1 LERIVRDKIRAMV
14 MSNLNIFS
22 SDVEFSDD
30 DNIFRKGFVD
40 SLFAVQ
46 LIAYLEQEFG
56 IRVTNKDLNI
66 NNFHSVNKMVSFV
79 ERKRQEDG
87 GGEESNR

>member
-1 LERIVRDKIRAMV
+1 MVRDKIRAMV
-14 MSNLNIFS
+14 ESNLNVFNS
-22 SDVEFSDD
+22 GVEFSDD

-56 IRVTNKDLNI
+56 IKVTNKDLNI
-66 NNFHSVNKMVSFV
+66 NNFHSVSKMVSFV
-79 ERKRQEDG
+79 EKKRQDG
-87 GGEESNR
+87 GNGA

>member
-1 LERIVRDKIRAMV
+1 MKDKIRNMV
-14 MSNLNIFS
+14 ENNLNIFN

-56 IRVTNKDLNI
+56 IKVDNEDLDI
-66 NNFHSVNKMVSFV
+66 NNFHSVNKMVVFV
-79 ERKRQEDG
+79 ERKQKGR
-87 GGEESNR
+87 GEAGT

>member
-1 LERIVRDKIRAMV
+1 MRETIRAMV
-14 MSNLNIFS
+14 ESNLNIFD
-22 SDVEFSDD
+22 SDVQFGDD

-56 IRVTNKDLNI
+56 IKVGNKDLDI

-79 ERKRQEDG
+79 ERKRQEDRAAAG
-87 GGEESNR
+87 R

>member
-1 LERIVRDKIRAMV
+1 VREKIRAMV
-14 MSNLNIFS
+14 ESNLNIFH
-22 SDVEFSDD
+22 SDAQFTDE

-56 IRVTNKDLNI
+56 IKVANKDLDI

-79 ERKRQEDG
+79 ERKRQQDAEPAAG
-87 GGEESNR
+87 R

>member
-22 SDVEFSDD
+22 SEVEFSDD

>member
-1 LERIVRDKIRAMV
+1 MRETIRAMV
-14 MSNLNIFS
+14 ESNLNIFH
-22 SDVEFSDD
+22 SDVQFSDD

-56 IRVTNKDLNI
+56 IKVGNKDLDI

-79 ERKRQEDG
+79 ERKRQEDSAAAG
-87 GGEESNR
+87 R

>member
-1 LERIVRDKIRAMV
+1 VKDKIRAMV
-14 MSNLNIFS
+14 QSNLNIFHA
-22 SDVEFSDD
+22 DAQFSDE

-56 IRVTNKDLNI
+56 IKVANKDLDI

-79 ERKRQEDG
+79 ERKHKEAAGTAAAR
-87 GGEESNR
+87 

>member
-1 LERIVRDKIRAMV
+1 MREKIRALV
-14 MSNLNIFS
+14 ESNLNIFH
-22 SDVEFSDD
+22 SDVQFGDD

-56 IRVTNKDLNI
+56 ITVSNKDLDI

-79 ERKRQEDG
+79 ERKRREDSAAAG
-87 GGEESNR
+87 R

>member
-1 LERIVRDKIRAMV
+1 MRDKIRSMV
-14 MSNLNIFS
+14 EDNLNIFD
-22 SDVEFSDD
+22 SDVVFKDD

-56 IRVTNKDLNI
+56 IKVGNEDLDI
-66 NNFHSVNKMVSFV
+66 NNFHSVDKMVSFV
-79 ERKRQEDG
+79 ERKRNEHDAA
-87 GGEESNR
+87 ESTEVR

>member
-1 LERIVRDKIRAMV
+1 MREKIRAMV
-14 MSNLNIFS
+14 QSNLNIFHA
-22 SDVEFSDD
+22 DAQFTDD

-46 LIAYLEQEFG
+46 LIAYLEKEFE
-56 IRVTNKDLNI
+56 IKVANKDLDI

-79 ERKRQEDG
+79 ERKRQQDG
-87 GGEESNR
+87 APAAGR

>member
-1 LERIVRDKIRAMV
+1 MRDKIRGMIEN
-14 MSNLNIFS
+14 NLNIFS

-56 IRVTNKDLNI
+56 IKIGNQDMDIK
-66 NNFHSVNKMVSFV
+66 NFHSVNEIISFV
-79 ERKRQEDG
+79 ERKQQGDG
-87 GGEESNR
+87 ATSTEVQ

>member
-1 LERIVRDKIRAMV
+1 MRETIRAMV
-14 MSNLNIFS
+14 ESNLNIFH
-22 SDVEFSDD
+22 SDVQFGDD

-56 IRVTNKDLNI
+56 IKVGNKDLDI
-66 NNFHSVNKMVSFV
+66 KNFNSVNKMVSFV
-79 ERKRQEDG
+79 ERKRQEDSAAAG
-87 GGEESNR
+87 Q

>member
-1 LERIVRDKIRAMV
+1 VERFVREKIRAMV
-14 MSNLNIFS
+14 ESNLNIFQ
-22 SDVEFSDD
+22 SDIVFSDD

-56 IRVTNKDLNI
+56 IKVGNKDLDI
-66 NNFHSVNKMVSFV
+66 NNFHSVSKMVSFV
-79 ERKRQEDG
+79 ERKSQERAG
-87 GGEESNR
+87 

>member
-1 LERIVRDKIRAMV
+1 MRDKIRSMV
-14 MSNLNIFS
+14 ESNLNIFQ
-22 SDVEFSDD
+22 SDVVFTDD

-56 IRVTNKDLNI
+56 IKVANKDLDI
-66 NNFHSVNKMVSFV
+66 NNFHSVSKMVSFV
-79 ERKRQEDG
+79 ERKRQEDAG
-87 GGEESNR
+87 STAGR

>member
-1 LERIVRDKIRAMV
+1 MRDKIRHMIE
-14 MSNLNIFS
+14 SNLNIFS
-22 SDVEFSDD
+22 EDVEFSDD

-56 IRVTNKDLNI
+56 IRVDNEDLDI
-66 NNFHSVNKMVSFV
+66 NNFHSVNKIIVFV
-79 ERKRQEDG
+79 ERKRQTTSATSTDVE
-87 GGEESNR
+87 

>member
-1 LERIVRDKIRAMV
+1 MRDKIRGMV
-14 MSNLNIFS
+14 ESNLNIFH
-22 SDVEFSDD
+22 SDVAFTDD

-46 LIAYLEQEFG
+46 LIAYLEQEFQ
-56 IRVTNKDLNI
+56 IKVANKDLDI

-79 ERKRQEDG
+79 ERKRQELSG
-87 GGEESNR
+87 AAAAR

>member
-1 LERIVRDKIRAMV
+1 VRDKIRAMV

-22 SDVEFSDD
+22 SEVEFSDD

>member
-1 LERIVRDKIRAMV
+1 VKEKIRAMV
-14 MSNLNIFS
+14 QSNLNIFHA
-22 SDVEFSDD
+22 DAKFSDE

-56 IRVTNKDLNI
+56 IKVANKDLDI
-66 NNFHSVNKMVSFV
+66 NNFHSVDKMVSFV
-79 ERKRQEDG
+79 ERKRQEAAVTAAA
-87 GGEESNR
+87 R

>member
-1 LERIVRDKIRAMV
+1 MRDKIRAMV

-87 GGEESNR
+87 DGEESNR

>member
-1 LERIVRDKIRAMV
+1 MVRDKIRAMV
-14 MSNLNIFS
+14 ENNLNVFNS
-22 SDVEFSDD
+22 GVEFSDD

-56 IRVTNKDLNI
+56 IKVTNKDLNI
-66 NNFHSVNKMVSFV
+66 NNFHSVSKMVSFV
-79 ERKRQEDG
+79 EKKRQDDG
-87 GGEESNR
+87 GKGA

>member
-1 LERIVRDKIRAMV
+1 MRSKIRTMIEN
-14 MSNLNIFS
+14 NLNIFN

-46 LIAYLEQEFG
+46 LLDYLEQEFR
-56 IRVTNKDLNI
+56 ISITSQDLNI
-66 NNFHSVNKMVSFV
+66 ENFSSVNKIINFV
-79 ERKRQEDG
+79 EEKQR
-87 GGEESNR
+87 